1 MVEYS
6 PPMKHRIPLVILT
19 LTALFWLGG
28 LTSRAVIANEF
39 FIPGT
44 LEYDPNITMEQEL
57 LLFQLIQAMSIF
69 ILICYSLVLS
79 SIVIVLRKFRFRFKE
94 NGWLLMACI
103 LFFAFIPVEFFTGYL
118 DLKFILL
125 WEHTKDLIRDHGIQR
140 YTELSTVLRETLSHR
155 IGALSGIPVIATLSY
170 FTAVAVIVL
179 RPLRVAPQTDKSS

>member
-6 PPMKHRIPLVILT
+6 PTMKHRIPLVILT

-69 ILICYSLVLS
+69 ILICYTLVLI
-79 SIVIVLRKFRFRFKE
+79 SIVIVLHKFRFRFKE

-125 WEHTKDLIRDHGIQR
+125 WENTKDLIREHGIQR
-140 YTELSTVLRETLSHR
+140 YTDLSTVLRETLSHR
-155 IGALSGIPVIATLSY
+155 IGALSGVPVIATLSY

-179 RPLRVAPQTDKSS
+179 RPLRVVPQTDKSS